1 MIDWQTLL
9 SLLIVAVA
17 VIQLV
22 RLLVGR
28 KSKCGNCSD
37 RCSSPENKNDSLIQ
51 LDDLTSSKKVQP

>member
-1 MIDWQTLL
+1 MIDWQTIL
-9 SLLIVAVA
+9 SLLIVTVA

-22 RLLVGR
+22 RLLVGK

-51 LDDLTSSKKVQP
+51 LDDLTCSKKSQS